1 MLTVLTGGKAA
12 ASQVKFAK
20 FYLIIDAAEYT
31 KNETSP
37 SEHMPM
43 HYMKFLA
50 AIKKAFAGTK
60 MGEAG
65 FKVLPDGSFFNA
77 NTTVAESLKMVEDA
91 IAASGAN
98 DDTRKPFQIGVNC
111 DADNSFNKDPKDPNK
126 YEQDGQK
133 GQFDGA

>member
-1 MLTVLTGGKAA
+1 
-12 ASQVKFAK
+12 
-20 FYLIIDAAEYT
+20 
-31 KNETSP
+31 
-37 SEHMPM
+37 M

-65 FKVLPDGSFFNA
+65 FKALPDGSFFNA

-98 DDTRKPFQIGVNC
+98 DDDKKPF
-111 DADNSFNKDPKDPNK
+111 
-126 YEQDGQK
+126 
-133 GQFDGA
+133 